1 MPVNAGTF
9 GLYMGRNSIDFDGA
23 MALLKAKP
31 VAAGY
36 ADTAGSLGGAAV
48 LEPEPL
54 PVPEPVPVPVPTAAA
69 MEATPQP
76 IFTNPALSDSD
87 AEGGAVGG
95 IKRARKPSGKAK
107 TDKKKLAGTGTGTG
121 TD

>member
-1 MPVNAGTF
+1 
-9 GLYMGRNSIDFDGA
+9 
-23 MALLKAKP
+23 MALLNAKP

-36 ADTAGSLGGAAV
+36 ADTAGSLRRRRSARARAITGA
-48 LEPEPL
+48 
-54 PVPEPVPVPVPTAAA
+54 EPVPVPVPTAAA

-95 IKRARKPSGKAK
+95 IKRAEAVGKSKGRQESGPEPDRDR
-107 TDKKKLAGTGTGTG
+107 TDEIAAIN
-121 TD
+121 